1 MTKTTK
7 TITVGFVLLVSL
19 ILGFMFNTVMVS
31 GQSLETGHPPADGL

>member
-31 GQSLETGHPPADGL
+31 GQPVTHQLTGL